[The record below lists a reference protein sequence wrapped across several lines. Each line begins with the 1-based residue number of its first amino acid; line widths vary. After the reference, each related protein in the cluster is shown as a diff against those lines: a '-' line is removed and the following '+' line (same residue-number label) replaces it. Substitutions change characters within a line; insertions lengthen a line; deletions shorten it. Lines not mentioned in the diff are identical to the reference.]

1 MEYSVHGVAALNQF
15 DAPLGAMP
23 NDTMRAAEVSPG
35 GSVSSVSPLVARA
48 CAGDAQSFQ
57 RLHERFCRYVHAIL
71 VANGCAADADDL
83 EQEVFL
89 AAWRHLPEL
98 RSHEHFPGWLAAI
111 ARSHAQRGAAR
122 IRKRPQPIEHDV
134 MAHDTDSELEIDVL
148 SVLRELPEAYRE
160 TLALR
165 LIEGLSGPEIAS
177 LTGLTH
183 GSVRVNLTRGME
195 LLRTALTERGWR

>member
-1 MEYSVHGVAALNQF
+1 MEYSVHGVADLNEF
-15 DAPLGAMP
+15 DASLEALRSATARTA
-23 NDTMRAAEVSPG
+23 DSAAENAESTVSKI
-35 GSVSSVSPLVARA
+35 VARA
-48 CAGDAQSFQ
+48 SAGDSRSFQ
-57 RLHERFCRYVHAIL
+57 QLHERFCRYVHAIL

-134 MAHDTDSELEIDVL
+134 MAHDTDSGLEIDVL